1 MSHAATELHECRY
14 PTIDR
19 AYDTIARRK
28 RERSMSWKE
37 QRKILEA
44 AGIPIAENPWWAE
57 GIYGATFVPPRVAE
71 DAGATRSA
79 SGETPQP
86 SEAREASVED
96 DEARVEAEREQEEER
111 RAARL
116 RRFGEGTMVRISSRF
131 LQDLLDG
138 RYGSDSSI
146 MGVASCLAVNLL
158 DEAAPELR
166 GMNARQSGVDVSR
179 VIPPDLDERSGSDRH
194 GASQEPSDRTLW
206 ICVGDTNVGA
216 EIRAELAE
224 IQEAHPE
231 RPPRRR

>member
-1 MSHAATELHECRY
+1 MRELHECKH

-44 AGIPIAENPWWAE
+44 LGMSVSENPWWAKD
-57 GIYGATFVPPRVAE
+57 IYGATFAPQRAASDAE
-71 DAGATRSA
+71 ATRRASA
-79 SGETPQP
+79 DAPKP
-86 SEAREASVED
+86 ADAASED
-96 DEARVEAEREQEEER
+96 DDARIEAEREREQER

-138 RYGSDSSI
+138 KYGNDSSV
-146 MGVASCLAVNLL
+146 MGVASCLAANLL

-179 VIPPDLDERSGSDRH
+179 LIPPDLDERGDVDRH
-194 GASQEPSDRTLW
+194 GASQEPADRTLW
-206 ICVGDTNVGA
+206 ICVGDTNVGD

-224 IQEAHPE
+224 IQEAHPV
-231 RPPRRR
+231 RPPRR